1 MDDSTPYLPGA
12 AALLEQLDKRIML
25 ILRDGRHLVGV
36 LRSFDQYLNLMLEN
50 TCERVLLGGN
60 DNEFLK
66 SSCCF

>member
-60 DNEFLK
+60 DNEFSK
-66 SSCCF
+66 SPCF